1 MMTGIHGAA
10 ASDLVEDT
18 LRKVSAVLVPA
29 TFALFVG
36 STVLAQPVL
45 PRERSISS
53 GPATQPDAK
62 RPLAPGRAAGIK
74 QAQARSNGI
83 WNWVPFGIV
92 GGLAA
97 LVVVS
102 GADDDDS
109 T

>member
-1 MMTGIHGAA
+1 M
-10 ASDLVEDT
+10 
-18 LRKVSAVLVPA
+18 LRKLSAVLVSA
-29 TFALFVG
+29 TVALFAG

-45 PRERSISS
+45 SKERSITAA
-53 GPATQPDAK
+53 PADQPGAK

-74 QAQARSNGI
+74 QAQARTDSI

-102 GADDDDS
+102 GGDDDDS
-109 T
+109 APTTGSN